1 MHHHF
6 SPIFQLHHLME
17 CCCRR
22 KKFLEALA
30 KNLGPCL
37 LRALR
42 DDSTLQSALCSMLEL
57 EVIENKDC
65 QMQIITTLQSTPS
78 GKQQYTAL
86 CQRQMHLRELVSV
99 FIHLFI
105 FLFFLK
111 HNSKLLIIRRI
122 EWRGVVRFRG

>member
-1 MHHHF
+1 MCAILYKIILLVF
-6 SPIFQLHHLME
+6 IFLVCIIVFIPFPIFQLHHLLE

-22 KKFLEALA
+22 KKFLEGLA

-65 QMQIITTLQSTPS
+65 QMQIITTLQSTTS

-86 CQRQMHLRELVSV
+86 CQRQMHLRELVSA
-99 FIHLFI
+99 FKLFI
-105 FLFFLK
+105 SYFF
-111 HNSKLLIIRRI
+111 
-122 EWRGVVRFRG
+122 